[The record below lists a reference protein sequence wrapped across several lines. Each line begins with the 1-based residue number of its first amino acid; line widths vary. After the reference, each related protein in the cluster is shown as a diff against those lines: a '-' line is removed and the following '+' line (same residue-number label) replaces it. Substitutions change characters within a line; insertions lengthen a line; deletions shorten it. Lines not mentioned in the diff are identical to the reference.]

1 MKYTSLL
8 NVIFLLVWP
17 NQLLPD
23 AYFYT
28 VCCFYCFCYC
38 LKPVNSL
45 PIQVTLLPVLLN
57 IMLYKAVLTCRF
69 VDEVQ
74 NCERSNE
81 PTRSSCI

>member
-23 AYFYT
+23 AYFYI
-28 VCCFYCFCYC
+28 VCCFYCFCYR

-57 IMLYKAVLTCRF
+57 IMLYKVVLTF
-69 VDEVQ
+69 DSMDEIVK
-74 NCERSNE
+74 CGHSNE
-81 PTRSSCI
+81 SY